1 MLRST
6 LPLLALVALASTQ
19 QLPAGAPAC
28 AATCLQAKLREAGT
42 LVPGVDA
49 TNVAAL
55 CSSSTFTGA
64 FDQCLQD
71 NCNTADIATSQ
82 ALLAQ
87 VCAGSTTAA
96 SVTESA
102 ASTVAGLESSASSV
116 LATASSDA
124 ASVIS
129 SAATVTSAGALESAS
144 ASVDSS
150 LESLSA
156 SLGSDVSSRAASITS
171 SAASAASSALNV
183 TSVSSGASASASGT
197 TGAGSSGNSAATAS
211 FEYST
216 MLVFAASVVGCAAL
230 L

>member
-6 LPLLALVALASTQ
+6 LPLFALIALVSAQ

-55 CSSSTFTGA
+55 CGSSTFTGA

-71 NCNTADIATSQ
+71 NCDAADVATSQ

-96 SVTESA
+96 SITESA

-116 LATASSDA
+116 LATATSDA
-124 ASVIS
+124 ASDL
-129 SAATVTSAGALESAS
+129 SAAASATSSGALESAS
-144 ASVDSS
+144 SSASSS

-156 SLGSDVSSRAASITS
+156 SLASDVSSRAASITS
-171 SAASAASSALNV
+171 SAASAASSAVNI
-183 TSVSSGASASASGT
+183 SSISSGASASASGT
-197 TGAGSSGNSAATAS
+197 TGAESTGSNTGSASFQHSVALVVAAT
-211 FEYST
+211 
-216 MLVFAASVVGCAAL
+216 VVGCAAL